1 MANKK
6 RTSPV
11 TPAQIIA
18 ARGSMSQAAAAALAG
33 CSLRQWQYFEA
44 GEVAMQPA
52 VFNEFCRLKNSPCNT
67 Q

>member
-6 RTSPV
+6 RQSNV

-18 ARGSMSQAAAAALAG
+18 ARGALSQSAAAQLVG
-33 CSLRQWQYFEA
+33 LSLRQWQYFES
-44 GEVAMQPA
+44 GTVSMSDA
-52 VFNEFCRLKNSPCNT
+52 VFAAFQRLH